1 MMGKNLNKYLSL
13 QAKVAIVGYL
23 ILIVAI
29 LVPLPEPHLK
39 NNDMK
44 KPYNLGERLV
54 SILGLLIPMVI
65 SIYTINCMVKG
76 SSKGGMPCTV
86 LAWLNSVSV
95 LVWASLV
102 LVLTLVLLNNNS
114 NGVNVEKYTETSNNI
129 YDNVNNQIKDMR
141 NKVDNHKANNQEN
154 YSNNN

>member
-1 MMGKNLNKYLSL
+1 MGKNLNKYLSL

-29 LVPLPEPHLK
+29 LLPLPEPRLK

-102 LVLTLVLLNNNS
+102 LILTLLLLNNGSKNVNIEQYTGYGDNSLFGIVNNNYSTINQRMSQHRNS
-114 NGVNVEKYTETSNNI
+114 N
-129 YDNVNNQIKDMR
+129 
-141 NKVDNHKANNQEN
+141 
-154 YSNNN
+154 

>member
-114 NGVNVEKYTETSNNI
+114 NGVNGVNVEKYNETPNNI
-129 YDNVNNQIKDMR
+129 YDNVNNQIKAMQD
-141 NKVDNHKANNQEN
+141 KVDNHKTKNL
-154 YSNNN
+154 

>member
-1 MMGKNLNKYLSL
+1 MGKNLNKYFSL

-23 ILIVAI
+23 ILIGAI

-54 SILGLLIPMVI
+54 SILGLLVPMII

-76 SSKGGMPCTV
+76 SSKGGMSCTV
-86 LAWLNSVSV
+86 LAWLNSISV

-102 LVLTLVLLNNNS
+102 LILTLLLLNN
-114 NGVNVEKYTETSNNI
+114 GSNNVNI
-129 YDNVNNQIKDMR
+129 EQYSEYGDNSLYGIVNNNLTSIRTRMLKHIE
-141 NKVDNHKANNQEN
+141 DN
-154 YSNNN
+154 

>member
-1 MMGKNLNKYLSL
+1 MGKNLNKYFSL

-23 ILIVAI
+23 ILIGAI
-29 LVPLPEPHLK
+29 LVPLPEPQLK
-39 NNDMK
+39 NNNMK

-54 SILGLLIPMVI
+54 SILGLLVPMII

-86 LAWLNSVSV
+86 LAWLNSISV

-102 LVLTLVLLNNNS
+102 LILTLLLLNN
-114 NGVNVEKYTETSNNI
+114 GSNNVNI
-129 YDNVNNQIKDMR
+129 EQYSEYGDNSLYGIVNNNLTNIKTRMLQHIE
-141 NKVDNHKANNQEN
+141 DN
-154 YSNNN
+154 

>member
-1 MMGKNLNKYLSL
+1 MNKNLKKYFSL

-29 LVPLPEPHLK
+29 LIPLPQPHLK
-39 NNDMK
+39 NNDIK
-44 KPYNLGERLV
+44 NSYNLGERLV
-54 SILGLLIPMVI
+54 SIIGLLVPMII

-86 LAWLNSVSV
+86 LAWLNSISV

-102 LVLTLVLLNNNS
+102 LILTLLLLNNGSKNVNIEQYTGYGDNSLFGIVNNNYSTINQRMSQHRNS
-114 NGVNVEKYTETSNNI
+114 N
-129 YDNVNNQIKDMR
+129 
-141 NKVDNHKANNQEN
+141 
-154 YSNNN
+154 

>member
-1 MMGKNLNKYLSL
+1 MGKNLNKYLSL

-114 NGVNVEKYTETSNNI
+114 NGVNGVNVEKYNETPNNI
-129 YDNVNNQIKDMR
+129 YDNVNNQIKAMQD
-141 NKVDNHKANNQEN
+141 KVDNHKTKNL
-154 YSNNN
+154 

>member
-1 MMGKNLNKYLSL
+1 MNKNLNKYFSL

-23 ILIVAI
+23 ILIIAI

-39 NNDMK
+39 NNNMK

-54 SILGLLIPMVI
+54 SIIGLLVPMII

-86 LAWLNSVSV
+86 LAWLNSISV

-102 LVLTLVLLNNNS
+102 LILTLLLLNN
-114 NGVNVEKYTETSNNI
+114 GSNNVNI
-129 YDNVNNQIKDMR
+129 EQYSEYGDNSLYGIVNNNLTNIKTKMLQHIE
-141 NKVDNHKANNQEN
+141 DN
-154 YSNNN
+154 

>member
-1 MMGKNLNKYLSL
+1 MGKNLNKYLSL

-102 LVLTLVLLNNNS
+102 LVLTLVLLNNSSNGV
-114 NGVNVEKYTETSNNI
+114 NGVNVEKYNETPNNI
-129 YDNVNNQIKDMR
+129 YDNVNNQIKAMQD
-141 NKVDNHKANNQEN
+141 KVDNHKTKNL
-154 YSNNN
+154 

>member
-1 MMGKNLNKYLSL
+1 MMGKKLNKYLSL

-29 LVPLPEPHLK
+29 LLPLPEPHLK

-102 LVLTLVLLNNNS
+102 LVLTLVLLNNGSNGV
-114 NGVNVEKYTETSNNI
+114 NGVNVEKYTGTSNNI
-129 YDNVNNQIKDMR
+129 YDDVKNQITTMK
-141 NKVDNHKANNQEN
+141 NKVNSHIGNE
-154 YSNNN
+154 

>member
-1 MMGKNLNKYLSL
+1 MMNKNLNKYFSL

-23 ILIVAI
+23 ILIIAI

-39 NNDMK
+39 NNNMK

-54 SILGLLIPMVI
+54 SIIGLLVPMII

-86 LAWLNSVSV
+86 LAWLNSISV

-102 LVLTLVLLNNNS
+102 LILTLLLLNN
-114 NGVNVEKYTETSNNI
+114 GSNNVNI
-129 YDNVNNQIKDMR
+129 EQYSEYGDNSLYGIVNNNLTNIKTKMLQHIE
-141 NKVDNHKANNQEN
+141 DN
-154 YSNNN
+154 

>member
-1 MMGKNLNKYLSL
+1 MGKNLNKYFSL

-23 ILIVAI
+23 ILIGAI

-39 NNDMK
+39 NNNMK

-54 SILGLLIPMVI
+54 SILGLLVPMII

-86 LAWLNSVSV
+86 LAWLNSISV
-95 LVWASLV
+95 LVWSSLV
-102 LVLTLVLLNNNS
+102 LILTLLLLNNGSKNVNIEQYTGYGDNSLFGIVNNNYSTINQRMSQHRNS
-114 NGVNVEKYTETSNNI
+114 N
-129 YDNVNNQIKDMR
+129 
-141 NKVDNHKANNQEN
+141 
-154 YSNNN
+154 

>member
-1 MMGKNLNKYLSL
+1 MGKNLNKYFSL

-23 ILIVAI
+23 ILIGAI

-39 NNDMK
+39 NNNMK

-86 LAWLNSVSV
+86 LAWLNSISV

-102 LVLTLVLLNNNS
+102 LILTLLLLNNGSKNVNIEQYTGYGDNSLFGIVNNNYSTINQRMSQHRNS
-114 NGVNVEKYTETSNNI
+114 N
-129 YDNVNNQIKDMR
+129 
-141 NKVDNHKANNQEN
+141 
-154 YSNNN
+154 

>member
-1 MMGKNLNKYLSL
+1 MGKNLNKYFSL

-29 LVPLPEPHLK
+29 LLPLPEPRLK

-102 LVLTLVLLNNNS
+102 LILTLLLLNNGSKNVNIEQYTGYGDNSLFGIVNNNYSTINQRMSQHRNS
-114 NGVNVEKYTETSNNI
+114 N
-129 YDNVNNQIKDMR
+129 
-141 NKVDNHKANNQEN
+141 
-154 YSNNN
+154 

>member
-1 MMGKNLNKYLSL
+1 MGKNLNKYFSL

-23 ILIVAI
+23 ILIGAI

-54 SILGLLIPMVI
+54 SILGLLVPMII

-76 SSKGGMPCTV
+76 SSKGGMSCTV
-86 LAWLNSVSV
+86 LAWLNSISV

-102 LVLTLVLLNNNS
+102 LILTLLLLNN
-114 NGVNVEKYTETSNNI
+114 GSNNVNI
-129 YDNVNNQIKDMR
+129 EQYSEYGDNSLYGIVNNNLTNIKTRMLQHIE
-141 NKVDNHKANNQEN
+141 DN
-154 YSNNN
+154 

>member
-1 MMGKNLNKYLSL
+1 MMGKNLNKYFSL

-29 LVPLPEPHLK
+29 LLPLPEPHLK

-102 LVLTLVLLNNNS
+102 LVLTLVLLNNGS
-114 NGVNVEKYTETSNNI
+114 NNVNGLSIEKYTGTSNNK
-129 YDNVNNQIKDMR
+129 YDDVKNQIEAIEQKVNNHIG
-141 NKVDNHKANNQEN
+141 NE
-154 YSNNN
+154 

>member
-1 MMGKNLNKYLSL
+1 MGKNLNKYLSL

-39 NNDMK
+39 NNNMK

-129 YDNVNNQIKDMR
+129 YHDVNN
-141 NKVDNHKANNQEN
+141 N
-154 YSNNN
+154 YSTINQRMSQHKNSN

>member
-1 MMGKNLNKYLSL
+1 MGKNLNKYFSL

-23 ILIVAI
+23 ILIGAI

-39 NNDMK
+39 NNNMK

-54 SILGLLIPMVI
+54 SILGLLVPMII

-86 LAWLNSVSV
+86 LAWLNSISV

-102 LVLTLVLLNNNS
+102 LILTLLLLNN
-114 NGVNVEKYTETSNNI
+114 GSNNVNI
-129 YDNVNNQIKDMR
+129 EQYSEYGDNSLYGIVNNNLKSIRTRMLKHIE
-141 NKVDNHKANNQEN
+141 DN
-154 YSNNN
+154 

>member
-1 MMGKNLNKYLSL
+1 MGKNLNKYFSL

-23 ILIVAI
+23 ILIGAI

-39 NNDMK
+39 NNNMK

-54 SILGLLIPMVI
+54 SILGLLVPMII

-86 LAWLNSVSV
+86 LAWLNSISV

-102 LVLTLVLLNNNS
+102 LILTLLLLNN
-114 NGVNVEKYTETSNNI
+114 GSNNVNI
-129 YDNVNNQIKDMR
+129 EQYSEYGDNSLYGIVNNNLTSIRTRMLKHIE
-141 NKVDNHKANNQEN
+141 DN
-154 YSNNN
+154 

>member
-1 MMGKNLNKYLSL
+1 MGKNLNKYFSL

-23 ILIVAI
+23 ILIGAI

-39 NNDMK
+39 NNNMK

-54 SILGLLIPMVI
+54 SILGLLVPMII

-86 LAWLNSVSV
+86 LAWLNSISV

-102 LVLTLVLLNNNS
+102 LILTLLLLNN
-114 NGVNVEKYTETSNNI
+114 GSNNVNI
-129 YDNVNNQIKDMR
+129 EQYSEYGDNSLYGIVNNNLTNIKTRMLQHIE
-141 NKVDNHKANNQEN
+141 DN
-154 YSNNN
+154 

>member
-1 MMGKNLNKYLSL
+1 MGKNLNKYFSL

-23 ILIVAI
+23 ILIGAI

-102 LVLTLVLLNNNS
+102 LILTLLLLNNGSKNVNIEQYTGYGDNSLFGIVNNNYSTINQRMSQHRNS
-114 NGVNVEKYTETSNNI
+114 N
-129 YDNVNNQIKDMR
+129 
-141 NKVDNHKANNQEN
+141 
-154 YSNNN
+154 